1 MVVWGKVCRRWVRIG
16 KGWEPQMAARSIS
29 FVVGGEVGEGEEV
42 ISGWPGRMWREVK
55 RRFKRGRSPVEQ
67 A

>member
-29 FVVGGEVGEGEEV
+29 FVVGGEEV

-55 RRFKRGRSPVEQ
+55 RCFKRGRSPVEQ